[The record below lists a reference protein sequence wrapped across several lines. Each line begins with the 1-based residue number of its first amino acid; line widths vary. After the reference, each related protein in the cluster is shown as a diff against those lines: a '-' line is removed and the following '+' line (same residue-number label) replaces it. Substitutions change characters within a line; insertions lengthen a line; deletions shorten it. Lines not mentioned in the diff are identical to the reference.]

1 MSSTDD
7 GEALCSVTCPCQFLS
22 LLGARVPQHGVGLL
36 AQAAVRHDMWPYCCC
51 WSCLPVLCLQSV
63 NSLLTSS
70 LPSSADDDD
79 NTLTSSLS
87 PNSRQ
92 QQQQYSRQEVPLRA
106 SNSYGSSLS
115 CSSSIGGRQQSQSFS
130 RAGSQPLA
138 SSITGLMPDPVGFIS
153 PSAVQGSGSY
163 CSGLPMTTAGDSSP
177 VLSMPGAGSSGGG
190 NGSGSIEVLRMASG
204 SFTKVRFAASAP
216 AGAPG
221 EQLSS
226 AVDSITDSPVG
237 LMAGA
242 AQHHAAGTVG
252 LAAMLCDF
260 SSTQQCASQPQGSSA
275 AWGTAGVKG
284 WSSPGRHVIAFSSSA
299 GSSDGAALRSSTS
312 MPGPATGLNNS
323 PLPAAPRPA
332 WSTSRAWGGK
342 PASRKLSTSNNMFAR
357 ANFTSPAAAG
367 QGPPGPATSSTSSCS
382 SSMGVASQGAPEAG
396 STSSAGAEAGAVS
409 VDAAAVAAGALL
421 NSLPS
426 TKRQRSAPLPTLQE
440 SPAPTPGSS
449 PGVSLGF
456 VAAYEETLARHK
468 QQQQQPQV
476 MMLVHDSDE
485 PEEPARLDS
494 AVGID
499 VSSSLQQPC
508 RAEQAQ
514 LQQRQQGSFAE
525 HSATGLV
532 TQSLSAEASRRS
544 TEDSGSGSGRCTP
557 GCSSSRGA
565 TTDGSEHSGT
575 LHSDFEFSRPQGGDA
590 WDHSPL
596 LGKILQG

>member
-1 MSSTDD
+1 
-7 GEALCSVTCPCQFLS
+7 
-22 LLGARVPQHGVGLL
+22 
-36 AQAAVRHDMWPYCCC
+36 
-51 WSCLPVLCLQSV
+51 VLCLQSV

-92 QQQQYSRQEVPLRA
+92 QQQDSR
-106 SNSYGSSLS
+106 YGSSLS
-115 CSSSIGGRQQSQSFS
+115 CSSSIGGMQQSQSLG

-138 SSITGLMPDPVGFIS
+138 GSTTGLVSDPVGLIS
-153 PSAVQGSGSY
+153 PSAMQGPGSY
-163 CSGLPMTTAGDSSP
+163 CGGLPVTVAGDSSP

-204 SFTKVRFAASAP
+204 SFTRVRFAASAP
-216 AGAPG
+216 AGSPG

-226 AVDSITDSPVG
+226 AVDSITDSPMG

-242 AQHHAAGTVG
+242 AQHHPAGTAG
-252 LAAMLCDF
+252 LAAILCDY
-260 SSTQQCASQPQGSSA
+260 SSTQQCAGQPQGSSG
-275 AWGTAGVKG
+275 AWGTAAVKG
-284 WSSPGRHVIAFSSSA
+284 WSSPERHVIAFSSSA
-299 GSSDGAALRSSTS
+299 GSSDAAALRSSTS
-312 MPGPATGLNNS
+312 MPGPTTGLNNS

-332 WSTSRAWGGK
+332 WSSSRAWGGK
-342 PASRKLSTSNNMFAR
+342 AASRKLSTSNNLFAR
-357 ANFTSPAAAG
+357 ANFTSPTAAG
-367 QGPPGPATSSTSSCS
+367 QGLTGPASTSSS
-382 SSMGVASQGAPEAG
+382 SSMGAASQGAPEPG

-409 VDAAAVAAGALL
+409 VDAAAAAAGALL
-421 NSLPS
+421 SSLPS
-426 TKRQRSAPLPTLQE
+426 TRRQRSAPLPTLQE

-449 PGVSLGF
+449 PGVSIGF
-456 VAAYEETLARHK
+456 TAAYEETLARHNQAQ

-476 MMLVHDSDE
+476 MMLVPDSDE
-485 PEEPARLDS
+485 PEEQPARLDS
-494 AVGID
+494 AIGID
-499 VSSSLQQPC
+499 VSSSLQQSS
-508 RAEQAQ
+508 RGEQAQ

-557 GCSSSRGA
+557 GCSSEGV
-565 TTDGSEHSGT
+565 TTDGSEHSGN
-575 LHSDFEFSRPQGGDA
+575 LPSDSFEFSRPQGGDA